1 MNFSF
6 QKHPV
11 PPEAPA
17 SALNVGTWKNHP
29 LMMIGKELYAYNPKL
44 TKLDPY
50 EVSAEIYITLKEKFG
65 WTHAEAADVFKTS
78 IRTAE
83 GMPQGRISVR
93 TRKAL
98 CHIAAGISG

>member
-6 QKHPV
+6 HKQPV
-11 PPEAPA
+11 PPTAPA
-17 SALNVGTWKNHP
+17 TALNVGTWAKHP
-29 LMMIGKELYAYNPKL
+29 LMMIGKELYAYTPKL

-65 WTHAEAADVFKTS
+65 WTHAEAAEVLKTS
-78 IRTAE
+78 ARTAE

-98 CHIAAGISG
+98 CHLAAGITA